1 MRTWDPFRDM
11 EALRRELDRALTTYA
26 PSGAAAQ
33 NGGAFLPGRSAR
45 AYPLVNLSEDSDN
58 VYLEAL
64 APGIDPDS
72 LNLTVVRT
80 TLTISGEKLSPSGVA
95 AEAFH
100 RSERSGGKFVRS
112 IDLPVEVNSD
122 KVKAQYNN
130 GLLMIT
136 MPKAEAAKPRQIKVA
151 VAA

>member
-11 EALRRELDRALTTYA
+11 EALRRELDRALTTYT
-26 PSGAAAQ
+26 PSGTAAQ
-33 NGGAFLPGRSAR
+33 SAGAFLPGRSAR
-45 AYPLVNLSEDSDN
+45 AYPLVNLSEDSEN

-80 TLTISGEKLSPSGVA
+80 TLTISGEKLSPVGVS
-95 AEAFH
+95 AESFH